1 VERVFFDGWDV
12 LIRTVVI
19 GVLAYAS
26 LVLLLRVSGQRTLS
40 KMNAFDLVVT
50 VALGSTLATILLS
63 KDVALAQGALAFVL
77 LVLLQYVITWSSVR
91 APWVRRLVTGEPTLL
106 FYRGAMLPSALRRTR
121 LTEDEIRAAIR
132 ASGLAALGSVEA
144 VVLET
149 DGSFSVVREGAGS
162 GASTLTGLL
171 RLPTSAPGE

>member
-1 VERVFFDGWDV
+1 
-12 LIRTVVI
+12 
-19 GVLAYAS
+19 
-26 LVLLLRVSGQRTLS
+26 
-40 KMNAFDLVVT
+40 
-50 VALGSTLATILLS
+50 
-63 KDVALAQGALAFVL
+63 
-77 LVLLQYVITWSSVR
+77 
-91 APWVRRLVTGEPTLL
+91 
-106 FYRGAMLPSALRRTR
+106 MLPSALRRTR

-149 DGSFSVVREGAGS
+149 DGSFRVVREGAGS